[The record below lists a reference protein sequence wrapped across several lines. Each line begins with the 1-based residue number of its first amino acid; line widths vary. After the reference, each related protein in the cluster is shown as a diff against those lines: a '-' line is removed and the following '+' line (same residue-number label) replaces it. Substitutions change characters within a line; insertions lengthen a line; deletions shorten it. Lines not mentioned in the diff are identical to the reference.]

1 MKIKCVFVFLHVSM
15 FLLSQ
20 PNYFQQHVDYR
31 IRVKLNDLDHS
42 LTGDIQM
49 VYKNNSPVIL
59 DKIGMHLWPNAY
71 KNKETAFAKQKLK
84 HQDTRFY
91 DAPEEELGYIDQLDF
106 KVNGSTSNLEYVKNN
121 PDMAWLI
128 LPTILKPGD
137 SIMIATPFH
146 VKLPESFSRLGH
158 AGQTYQIT
166 QWYPKPAVYDHK
178 GWHLMPYLD
187 QGEFYS
193 EFGDF
198 DVQISLPKNY
208 IVGATGILQ
217 NEEELSFLNHRV
229 ELTQKAIQKKKL
241 FLTET
246 PPSDPEYKTLRYLAK
261 NVHDF
266 AWFADKTFYVQK
278 SQVILNSGNKVD
290 TWTMFND
297 LQIWDSSITYINRS
311 IEFYSKHVGDYPW
324 PQATAVESALSAGGG
339 MEYPM
344 ITVIGPSYT
353 KQNLDEVIAH
363 EVGHNWF
370 YGILASNEREHP
382 YLDEGIN
389 TYYEN
394 RYMKTYYSNPEVFSL
409 PSSITKWLGKF
420 NMPQMMY
427 LAFAR
432 SFSDQHPNQPADN
445 FNIIN
450 YGNDVYYKTA
460 TLFAYAE
467 SAIGTSSFDSIM
479 QHYYQTWKFKHPYP
493 EDLEQI
499 FAQHSGTKSKWLFDG
514 FLNSDEKMDYGF
526 CKLEKNSDHLSLTL
540 KNHGNIATPFT
551 LSAIKEDKVVEEKW
565 IDGFKGKKIINYPNG
580 DYDFL
585 AIDYDHISYDLY
597 DRNNYI
603 KTSGSFKKTEPLHI
617 KAFPLMDGNGR
628 TDIGITPVIGTNPYN
643 GFMAGVFISGPWFPF
658 KKWTFNL
665 MPMYGFQNKNL
676 AGQANLRYTYFF
688 PSYIEVIKSATIGLQ
703 AKMYSYNKS
712 QNLGY
717 LNYSQYSISGKI
729 EFFNIP
735 SDFNKSEI
743 TTKSTI
749 IRNEFVSFVDSVEFI
764 DHITR
769 EDHQIKYTFLK
780 QSILGDFNFEMCFNF
795 FNLQFKSGLRQELL
809 RVQFTL
815 DKFFRYQP
823 KRYFN
828 TRFYLA
834 FYPSNSERNSTYI
847 SSRSAPNFFQ
857 GSTGLAY
864 QNYLDEDNEDLFI
877 GRSEVDGIWS
887 QQIFIKQGGFKLT
900 HGATQ
905 RSNLGNSNKFV
916 CSANFS
922 IDLPLK
928 TIGKHLRPY
937 FDIGYFEQSG
947 LSTKD
952 KILFSGGINVR
963 VVTGLLDIYFPIF
976 HSQNIR
982 DLYKSQNN
990 HTYWQEVSFSLKL
1003 RKPVMDDLLH
1013 LIGY

>member
-1 MKIKCVFVFLHVSM
+1 MKIKFVFVFLHVSM

-71 KNKETAFAKQKLK
+71 KNKATAFAKQKLK
-84 HQDTRFY
+84 HRDTRFY

-106 KVNGSTSNLEYVKNN
+106 KVNGSTSNLEYVKDN

-241 FLTET
+241 VLTET
-246 PPSDPEYKTLRYLAK
+246 PPSDPEYKTLRYLAE

-278 SQVILNSGNKVD
+278 SQVTLNSGNKVD

-297 LQIWDSSITYINRS
+297 LQLWDSSIAYINRS
-311 IEFYSKHVGDYPW
+311 LEFYSKHVGDYPW

-353 KQNLDEVIAH
+353 KQNLDEVITH

-382 YLDEGIN
+382 YMDEGIN

-409 PSSITKWLGKF
+409 PYSITKWLGKF

-432 SFSDQHPNQPADN
+432 SFSDQHPNQPADH

-450 YGNDVYYKTA
+450 YGNDVYYKTS

-514 FLNSDEKMDYGF
+514 FLNSNEKMDYGF
-526 CKLEKNSDHLSLTL
+526 CKLEKNANQLSLTL
-540 KNHGNIATPFT
+540 KNHGNIAAPFT
-551 LSAIKEDKVVEEKW
+551 LTAIKENKVVEEKW
-565 IDGFKGKKIINYPNG
+565 IDGFKGKKIIDYPNG

-585 AIDYDHISYDLY
+585 AIDYDHKSYDLY
-597 DRNNYI
+597 DCNNYI
-603 KTSGSFKKTEPLHI
+603 KTKGLFKKTEPVHLKI
-617 KAFPLMDGNGR
+617 FPLMDGNGS
-628 TDIGITPVIGTNPYN
+628 TDIGITPVIGSNSYN
-643 GFMAGVFISGPWFPF
+643 GFMAGAFISGPWFPY
-658 KKWTFNL
+658 KKWSFNV
-665 MPMYGFQNKNL
+665 MPLYGFQNHKL
-676 AGQANLRYTYFF
+676 AGQSAIRYTWFL
-688 PSYIEVIKSATIGLQ
+688 PGNNIKSVSLGFN
-703 AKMYSYNKS
+703 AKSYAYNEYK
-712 QNLGY
+712 NEEY
-717 LNYSQYSISGKI
+717 LNYYQLNPNIKLTFSHLPPSFKSSELRYDMYWIRDEVLNFFENDSIPFI
-729 EFFNIP
+729 ESINRV
-735 SDFNKSEI
+735 N
-743 TTKSTI
+743 
-749 IRNEFVSFVDSVEFI
+749 
-764 DHITR
+764 
-769 EDHQIKYTFLK
+769 HQLKYTFSK
-780 QSILGDFNFEMCFNF
+780 ASVLGDFNFEA
-795 FNLQFKSGLRQELL
+795 NLNYLNQKFSTNLNQELL
-809 RVQFTL
+809 RLQLTL
-815 DKFFRYQP
+815 KKSFRYHS
-823 KRYFN
+823 KWFFDS
-828 TRFYLA
+828 RFYFA
-834 FYPSNSERNSTYI
+834 FYPINSERHSSYI
-847 SSRSAPNFFQ
+847 SSRSQPNFYR

-864 QNYLDEDNEDLFI
+864 RNYLDDDNQDLFI
-877 GRSEVDGIWS
+877 GRSENDGLWS
-887 QQIFIKQGGFKLT
+887 QQIFEKQGGFKWVPN
-900 HGATQ
+900 ASQ
-905 RSNLGNSNKFV
+905 RSNLGNSNQFV

-928 TIGKHLRPY
+928 TIGHHFRPY

-1013 LIGY
+1013 MIGY